1 MENNNIILTADAD
14 LKDGYIDIYIGAL
27 LSEDTFREENMLP
40 VGSVNGQEM
49 DYSESEVFLRDDGGS
64 QYFHKFHD
72 VGDPL
77 NPAIWDSVGNE
88 EAAFKTITGPWEI
101 PVNLNQNS

>member
-27 LSEDTFREENMLP
+27 LSEDAFREENMLL
-40 VGSVNGQEM
+40 
-49 DYSESEVFLRDDGGS
+49 FLQDDGGS

-72 VGDPL
+72 VEDPL

-88 EAAFKTITGPWEI
+88 EAAFKTVTGPWEI